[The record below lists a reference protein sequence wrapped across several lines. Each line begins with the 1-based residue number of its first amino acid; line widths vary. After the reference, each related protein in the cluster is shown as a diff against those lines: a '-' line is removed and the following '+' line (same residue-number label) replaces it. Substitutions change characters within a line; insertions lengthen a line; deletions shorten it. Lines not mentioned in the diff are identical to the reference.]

1 MFMTKKA
8 KGPSMNHVK
17 KNIAGNGLLVGLL
30 IVALIGAAVL
40 GMIFMNKQKDMDALP
55 EASEITTETTT
66 PPVDIATDEHGDA
79 VPATTEE
86 ELAEATDVP
95 PATTGESPV
104 ATEAVKI
111 DVEKAFS
118 ARSIGKPDAPIKIVE
133 YASLTC
139 SHCAHFHND
148 VLPEL
153 KSKYID
159 TGKVYLEFREFPLND
174 PALKATLTARCLPED
189 KYEGFVN
196 LLFKT
201 QDHWAGGLDY
211 MTSLRQNAKLAG
223 MSDATF
229 DACQAEPQM
238 KLKVADSMKAAQEK
252 WKISATPTFVIND
265 GAETISG
272 AQPLTEFE
280 RVFRKVSGD
289 AVGEAPKVE

>member
-1 MFMTKKA
+1 MYDTKK
-8 KGPSMNHVK
+8 NT
-17 KNIAGNGLLVGLL
+17 AGNGLLIGLL
-30 IVALIGAAVL
+30 IVAIIGAAVL
-40 GMIFMNKQKDMDALP
+40 GMLYYNKQQGAMDALP
-55 EASEITTETTT
+55 DSAEMAATQEAAPPAVSSMPPAITT
-66 PPVDIATDEHGDA
+66 DEQGNA
-79 VPATTEE
+79 VPATAELSEIPAVPEEIPAASTE
-86 ELAEATDVP
+86 P
-95 PATTGESPV
+95 
-104 ATEAVKI
+104 VKI
-111 DVEKAFS
+111 DIAKAFS
-118 ARSIGKPDAPIKIVE
+118 PRTLGSADAPIKIVE

-153 KSKYID
+153 KTKYID
-159 TGKVYLEFREFPLND
+159 TGKVFIEFREFPLND

-211 MTSLRQNAKLAG
+211 MNALRQNAKLAG

-229 DACQAEPQM
+229 DACQADPDM
-238 KLKVADSMKAAQEK
+238 KLKVADGMKTAQEK

-272 AQPLTEFE
+272 AQPLAEFE